1 MKQPAESDNSYLMD
15 IPNFVTEDTPQFLD
29 MMLNNNSKK
38 EIIKQKALD
47 KKEKIVSP
55 KSSKIKVIKEPTI
68 VTKVVKVNKEV
79 PETKNTVTDM
89 FDNLLTLEDYKKV
102 LAILKSYKEKEH
114 QQAQLEKRQENRNIS
129 INEFQQLIGKNT
141 R

>member
-1 MKQPAESDNSYLMD
+1 MD

-55 KSSKIKVIKEPTI
+55 KSSEIRVIKEPTI
-68 VTKVVKVNKEV
+68 VTKVVKVNKQV

>member
-1 MKQPAESDNSYLMD
+1 M
-15 IPNFVTEDTPQFLD
+15 
-29 MMLNNNSKK
+29 
-38 EIIKQKALD
+38 
-47 KKEKIVSP
+47 
-55 KSSKIKVIKEPTI
+55 IKEPTI

>member
-1 MKQPAESDNSYLMD
+1 
-15 IPNFVTEDTPQFLD
+15 
-29 MMLNNNSKK
+29 
-38 EIIKQKALD
+38 
-47 KKEKIVSP
+47 
-55 KSSKIKVIKEPTI
+55 
-68 VTKVVKVNKEV
+68 
-79 PETKNTVTDM
+79 M

>member
-1 MKQPAESDNSYLMD
+1 MKQPVESDNSYLMD

-55 KSSKIKVIKEPTI
+55 KSSEIRVIKEPTI
-68 VTKVVKVNKEV
+68 VTKVVKVNKQV